1 MKDVVEGLIKNWETT
16 DTKVKIETDKNQ
28 LKESN
33 FLLLDSTKSREK
45 LGWHDK
51 LDFEETVRW
60 TADWYKAQSEGES
73 AEALML
79 SQISKFLTINSG
91 K

>member
-1 MKDVVEGLIKNWETT
+1 
-16 DTKVKIETDKNQ
+16 VKIETDPNQ

-33 FLLLDSTKSREK
+33 FLMLDSTKSRQK
-45 LGWHDK
+45 LGWYDK
-51 LDFEETVRW
+51 LDFEETIRW
-60 TADWYKAQSEGES
+60 TTEWYKAQSEGES

-79 SQISKFLTINSG
+79 RQISKFLTIHPD